1 MYLNIILCFSLLTAA
16 LQTLPPVY
24 HSGLGPLPGF
34 DVRSVQ
40 RIIYIKANLASH
52 RDENGLTLIPP
63 SALEFATTFLHD
75 LEEVTASRWT
85 LRQVN
90 DFNAKQGIF
99 LDSIGTDCNLTYEN
113 GTPTE
118 EGYEVEIQPQRV
130 IIRGSGARG
139 MWWGTRTL
147 LQKLII
153 ADGKPLESGRMV
165 DAPSV
170 PTRGYMLDAGRKWYS
185 PAFLKD
191 LCTYASFFK
200 MSEFHYHTSDNY
212 PLNRGHNETWSDVY
226 AQFSL
231 HPEDPDLH
239 GIVQRPNE
247 TLSRA
252 DYEELEHHCAQ
263 RGVTVIPEIEAP
275 GHCLFLTKWKPE
287 LALGKKDLLNLSH
300 PEAVPLVKSVW
311 GEFLPWF
318 HTKEVHIGA
327 DEYDSTL
334 ADDYINFV
342 NEMAQFIQNES
353 GKRIRIWGTYEP
365 SDTLSISKDVI
376 IQHWQYGQS
385 DPVSLANDEYTIIN
399 SEDRWAYMSLKND
412 HMPIFPAPYP
422 YLFNNSRV
430 LNFADI
436 DGWQWTP
443 ALFNPFNVTEQPNKQ
458 AVQGA
463 ILAAWNDNGPDATTQ
478 LEAFY
483 AMRNGIPI
491 VASRAWTGDRGPRLD
506 EASLSLSATLLTA
519 RAVGQ
524 NLDRRFIGRTKHRE
538 GWPLSWTSE
547 HQSGERIHLGYGS
560 KGMNYTLKLDV
571 AGPFVLSSDDCT
583 LSLSASGTLTFAS
596 DGWEYPLRSV
606 AEDAGFDPGYP
617 GRIWTNETSSTHEP
631 IKVPLQSQI
640 TIRTDVIGGSRVWV
654 DGKFVGRF
662 EVFVFGGRNQ
672 LFSWSQMAFVAPLE
686 WVQGELHGLRVA
698 EYDGSHSQRRN

>member
-1 MYLNIILCFSLLTAA
+1 MYLNIILCFSLVTAA

-24 HSGLGPLPGF
+24 QTGLGGSPGF
-34 DVRSVQ
+34 DVRSVEK
-40 RIIYIKANLASH
+40 IIYIKADSAPH

-153 ADGKPLESGRMV
+153 AGGKPLPGGRIV

-430 LNFADI
+430 LSFADI
-436 DGWQWTP
+436 HGWQWTP
-443 ALFNPFNVTEQPNKQ
+443 ALFNPFNVTEQPDKR

-519 RAVGQ
+519 RAIGQ
-524 NLDRRFIGRTKHRE
+524 NLDRRIIRRTNHRTDLL
-538 GWPLSWTSE
+538 LSWTSDKK
-547 HQSGERIHLGYGS
+547 SRERVHLGYGS
-560 KGMNYTLKLDV
+560 KGMNYRLKLDV
-571 AGPFVLSSDDCT
+571 TGPFVLSSDDCS
-583 LSLSASGTLTFAS
+583 LSLSASGTLAFTS
-596 DGWEYPLRSV
+596 DGWEYPLHSV

-631 IKVPLQSQI
+631 IKIPLQSQI
-640 TIRTDVIGGSRVWV
+640 IIRTDVIGGSRVWV

-662 EVFVFGGRNQ
+662 EVFVFGGKNQ

-686 WVQGELHGLRVA
+686 WIQGGLHGLRVS
-698 EYDGSHSQRRN
+698 EYDGSHNLQGN